1 MVPVMREEL
10 EMKVYQ
16 IVVLEDEVAGHG
28 SYAPIAKLASTS
40 AYTVKPFPLY
50 TDKTKA
56 EEVAAAAY
64 KTHFVRASV
73 LELEVL

>member
-1 MVPVMREEL
+1 MREEL

-28 SYAPIAKLASTS
+28 SYAAAAQVASTS

-64 KTHFVRASV
+64 KTHFIRASV

>member
-1 MVPVMREEL
+1 
-10 EMKVYQ
+10 MKVYQ
-16 IVVLEDEVAGHG
+16 IVVLDEEVAGHG
-28 SYAPIAKLASTS
+28 SYARVAKLASMQ

-73 LELEVL
+73 MELDLL

>member
-1 MVPVMREEL
+1 
-10 EMKVYQ
+10 MKVYQ
-16 IVVLEDEVAGHG
+16 IVVLENEVAGHG
-28 SYAPIAKLASTS
+28 SYAAAAQVASTS

-50 TDKTKA
+50 TDKAKA

-64 KTHFVRASV
+64 KTYFVRASV